1 MNIFN
6 KNSAEILLLLF
17 FIITYF
23 MSVLEK
29 LGDWKGTIA
38 YYKNHFKET
47 ILLKMIP
54 LLLIKIVIFEIGVLF
69 LLGIGLYYL
78 VSEDAT
84 TIAIIGLELSAITLL
99 MFLIGQ
105 RLAKDYP
112 GAMNITVYFIL
123 NIIGIYL
130 LT

>member
-6 KNSAEILLLLF
+6 KHSAEILLLLF

-54 LLLIKIVIFEIGVLF
+54 LLLLKIVVFEIGVLF
-69 LLGIGLYYL
+69 LLSVGLYYL
-78 VSEDAT
+78 VSENSV

-99 MFLIGQ
+99 MFLFGQ

-123 NIIGIYL
+123 NIIGIYI

>member
-6 KNSAEILLLLF
+6 KHSAEILLLLF

-54 LLLIKIVIFEIGVLF
+54 LLLLKIVVFEIGVLF
-69 LLGIGLYYL
+69 LLSAGLYYL
-78 VSEDAT
+78 VSENSV
-84 TIAIIGLELSAITLL
+84 TIAIIGLELSAFTLL
-99 MFLIGQ
+99 MFLFGQ

-123 NIIGIYL
+123 NIIGIYI

>member
-6 KNSAEILLLLF
+6 KHSAEILLLLF

-54 LLLIKIVIFEIGVLF
+54 LLLLKIVVFEIGVLF
-69 LLGIGLYYL
+69 LLSVGLYYL
-78 VSEDAT
+78 VSENSV

-99 MFLIGQ
+99 MFLFGQ

-123 NIIGIYL
+123 NIIGIHI

>member
-1 MNIFN
+1 MSIFN
-6 KNSAEILLLLF
+6 NHSAEILILLF

-29 LGDWKGTIA
+29 LADWKGTVT
-38 YYKNHFKET
+38 YYKNHFGGT
-47 ILLKMIP
+47 VLQKMIP
-54 LLLIKIVIFEIGVLF
+54 FLLIKIVIVEITVLI
-69 LLGIGLYYL
+69 LITIGLYYL
-78 VSEDAT
+78 VSKDEPILAKV
-84 TIAIIGLELSAITLL
+84 GLELSAFTLL
-99 MFLIGQ
+99 IFLFGQ

-112 GAMNITVYFIL
+112 SAMNIAVYFIL

>member
-6 KNSAEILLLLF
+6 KHSAEILLLLF

-29 LGDWKGTIA
+29 LGDWKGTIV
-38 YYKNHFKET
+38 YYKNHFIET
-47 ILLKMIP
+47 ILFKMIP
-54 LLLIKIVIFEIGVLF
+54 LLLVKIIIFEIGVL
-69 LLGIGLYYL
+69 LLLSIGLYNL
-78 VSEDAT
+78 VVENET
-84 TIAIIGLELSAITLL
+84 TVAVIGLELSAITLL
-99 MFLIGQ
+99 MFLFGQ

-112 GAMNITVYFIL
+112 GAINITVYFIL
-123 NIIGIYL
+123 NIFGIYL

>member
-6 KNSAEILLLLF
+6 KHSAEILLLLF

-29 LGDWKGTIA
+29 LSDWKGTIA

-54 LLLIKIVIFEIGVLF
+54 LLLLKIVVFEIGVLF
-69 LLGIGLYYL
+69 LLSVGLYYL
-78 VSEDAT
+78 VSENSV

-99 MFLIGQ
+99 MFLFGQ

-123 NIIGIYL
+123 NIIGIYI

>member
-1 MNIFN
+1 MSIFN
-6 KNSAEILLLLF
+6 KHSAEILILLF

-29 LGDWKGTIA
+29 LSDWKGTNT

-47 ILLKMIP
+47 IFQKMIP
-54 LLLIKIVIFEIGVLF
+54 FLLIKIVIFEIAVLI
-69 LLGIGLYYL
+69 LTTIGLYYL
-78 VSEDAT
+78 ILNDAT
-84 TIAIIGLELSAITLL
+84 IIAKVGLELSAITLL
-99 MFLIGQ
+99 LFLFGQ
-105 RLAKDYP
+105 RLAKDYA

-123 NIIGIYL
+123 NCIGIYL

>member
-6 KNSAEILLLLF
+6 NHSAEILLLLF

-29 LGDWKGTIA
+29 LGDWKGTVA

-54 LLLIKIVIFEIGVLF
+54 LLLLKIVIFEIGVLF
-69 LLGIGLYYL
+69 LLCIGLYYL

-99 MFLIGQ
+99 MFLFGQ

-112 GAMNITVYFIL
+112 GAMNITVYYIL

>member
-1 MNIFN
+1 MNIFSN
-6 KNSAEILLLLF
+6 HSAQILILLF
-17 FIITYF
+17 FIITFF

-54 LLLIKIVIFEIGVLF
+54 LLLLKIIVFEIGVLF
-69 LLGIGLYYL
+69 LLTVGLYYI
-78 VSEDAT
+78 VSENSV

-99 MFLIGQ
+99 MFLFGQ

-123 NIIGIYL
+123 NVFGIYL

>member
-1 MNIFN
+1 MSIFN
-6 KNSAEILLLLF
+6 NHSAEILILLF

-29 LGDWKGTIA
+29 LGDWKGTVT
-38 YYKNHFKET
+38 YYKNHFNGT
-47 ILLKMIP
+47 FLQKMIP
-54 LLLIKIVIFEIGVLF
+54 FLLIKIVVIEITVLI
-69 LLGIGLYYL
+69 LITIGLYYL
-78 VSEDAT
+78 VSKDTPVLAKV
-84 TIAIIGLELSAITLL
+84 GLELSAITLL
-99 MFLIGQ
+99 TFLFGQ

-112 GAMNITVYFIL
+112 SAMNIAVYFIL

>member
-6 KNSAEILLLLF
+6 KHSAEILLLLF

-54 LLLIKIVIFEIGVLF
+54 LLLLKIVVFEIGVLF
-69 LLGIGLYYL
+69 LLSVGLYYL
-78 VSEDAT
+78 VSENSI

-99 MFLIGQ
+99 MFLFGQ

-123 NIIGIYL
+123 NIIGIYI

>member
-1 MNIFN
+1 MNIFSHH
-6 KNSAEILLLLF
+6 SAEILILLF

-54 LLLIKIVIFEIGVLF
+54 LLVLKIIVFEIGVLF
-69 LLGIGLYYL
+69 LLTVGLYYL
-78 VSEDAT
+78 VSENSV

-99 MFLIGQ
+99 MFLFGQ

-123 NIIGIYL
+123 NVFGIYL